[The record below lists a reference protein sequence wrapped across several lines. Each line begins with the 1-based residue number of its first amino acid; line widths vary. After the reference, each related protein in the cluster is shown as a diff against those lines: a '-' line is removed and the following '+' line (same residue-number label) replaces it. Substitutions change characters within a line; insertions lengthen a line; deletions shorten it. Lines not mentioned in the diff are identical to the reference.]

1 MQETDLVTALI
12 PAIKDQLKSKET
24 PYVKKAFERLIK
36 LDDLD
41 NEEAIKM
48 LALCL
53 ADETNR
59 MFIDKRNF
67 DALRYQ
73 VMLNAL
79 PELPEG

>member
-1 MQETDLVTALI
+1 MEETDLITALI

-24 PYVKKAFERLIK
+24 PYVKKTFERLIK
-36 LDDLD
+36 LDDID
-41 NEEAIKM
+41 EDEAIKM

>member
-36 LDDLD
+36 LDDVD
-41 NEEAIKM
+41 NEEVIKM

>member
-1 MQETDLVTALI
+1 MEETDLITALI
-12 PAIKDQLKSKET
+12 PAIKDQLKSKDT
-24 PYVKKAFERLIK
+24 PYVKKAFERIIK
-36 LDDLD
+36 LDDID
-41 NEEAIKM
+41 EEEAIKM